1 MKMPPLPGTYDD
13 TRRDNTRVSSHR
25 IESKWRIRSLC
36 IFLCTNV
43 DNTKRDTYVISLAR
57 VTRKKLTNDAPH
69 LMHKWCFDSTPLG
82 YVERLPFIFAGV
94 VVDCTIPLKIK
105 SSIISVD

>member
-82 YVERLPFIFAGV
+82 LCRASAIYFRRCSCRLYDP
-94 VVDCTIPLKIK
+94 IK
-105 SSIISVD
+105 NQKFNH